1 MAKCYFCGR
10 QIEGL
15 PYVCRRCGETF
26 CSDHRLPEY
35 HNCRGEKHSYTKNRK
50 GHSEHK
56 NHVRKSP
63 KKNRRHKHPRKSP
76 SRRLTRQTKQK
87 IAKTLAVLAIVV
99 ALILFYPQIVLFVS
113 QLEGGSGGSTALMQQ
128 DPSSTK
134 VTLPDTTP
142 ENQAFKAS
150 DIPII
155 GDIIDPSES
164 FKDSPKPHNYPYY
177 AGGRK
182 TLSFTTY
189 GGLNEYFSKE
199 SHTYRYDYVNEVIME
214 LLKNSYQ
221 DEYLEPLIE
230 QIEKTSSS
238 PDTQARVAIS
248 LVQHIP
254 YSWNRYSGMDSDWYY
269 PYETLHNNQGVC
281 SDKSLL
287 LSYLLCQLGYDVV
300 LFEFSDHMA
309 VGVKCNSQYDFQNSG
324 YAFIETTRPTIITY
338 VPEDYLGGFRVT
350 SDVKIIHV
358 QGGDKSLDVSEEYQ
372 DAQELKKLDSMG
384 QVLDQYHYARWQALT
399 QKYDLLYD
407 T

>member
-10 QIEGL
+10 QIKGL

-26 CSDHRLPEY
+26 CPDHRLPEN
-35 HNCRGEKHSYTKNRK
+35 HNCRGDRPFYTKNSKDYSR
-50 GHSEHK
+50 HK
-56 NHVRKSP
+56 NNANKHSKKRKTPS
-63 KKNRRHKHPRKSP
+63 KKRKISSRKPRQ
-76 SRRLTRQTKQK
+76 QTEQK
-87 IAKTLAVLAIVV
+87 VAKTIGILAIIVGLV
-99 ALILFYPQIVLFVS
+99 LFYPQIVLFVS
-113 QLEGGSGGSTALMQQ
+113 QLEDDSDGSTALMQQ

-164 FKDSPKPHNYPYY
+164 FKDFPKPHNYPYY
-177 AGGRK
+177 AGGRR

-199 SHTYRYDYVNEVIME
+199 SHTYRYNYVDEVIME

-221 DEYLEPLIE
+221 DEYLDPFIE

-238 PDTQARVAIS
+238 PETQARVAIS

-338 VPEDYLGGFRVT
+338 IPEDYLGGFRVT
-350 SDVKIIHV
+350 SNVKIIHV
-358 QGGDKSLDVSEEYQ
+358 QGGDKSLDVSREYR

-399 QKYDLLYD
+399 KKYDLQYD

>member
-10 QIEGL
+10 QIKGL
-15 PYVCRRCGETF
+15 PYVCRRCGKTF

-35 HNCRGEKHSYTKNRK
+35 HNCEGERHFYTKNRK
-50 GHSEHK
+50 GYSEHK

-63 KKNRRHKHPRKSP
+63 KKNHVHKYPRKSP

-87 IAKTLAVLAIVV
+87 ISKTIGILAIVV
-99 ALILFYPQIVLFVS
+99 GLVLFYPQIVLFVS
-113 QLEGGSGGSTALMQQ
+113 QLEDDSGGATALMYQ
-128 DPSSTK
+128 DPSSTEG
-134 VTLPDTTP
+134 TFPDTTAGD
-142 ENQAFKAS
+142 QGFKAS
-150 DIPII
+150 DIPIL
-155 GDIIDPSES
+155 GDVIDPSES
-164 FKDSPKPHNYPYY
+164 FKDSPKAHTYPYY
-177 AGGRK
+177 SGGRK

-214 LLKNSYQ
+214 LLENSYQ

-230 QIEKTSSS
+230 QIKKTSSS
-238 PDTQARVAIS
+238 PETQARIAIS
-248 LVQHIP
+248 LVQHMP
-254 YSWNRYSGMDSDWYY
+254 YSWSRYTGTYSDWYY

-287 LSYLLCQLGYDVV
+287 LAYLLNRLGHDVV

-338 VPEDYLGGFRVT
+338 IPEDYLGGFTIT
-350 SDVKIIHV
+350 SNVEIIHV
-358 QGGDKSLDVSEEYQ
+358 QGGTKSLDVSREYQ
-372 DAQELKKLDSMG
+372 DAQELKKIESMG